1 MKLGV
6 DTEEVEHDQLDVGD
20 VRLGMRGRLW
30 DLKEAR
36 KGEILETD
44 LRDNLLAPHTVFNS
58 LKGLIT

>member
-6 DTEEVEHDQLDVGD
+6 DTEEVEHGQLDVGD
-20 VRLGMRGRLW
+20 VRLRRCGRLW

-44 LRDNLLAPHTVFNS
+44 LRDNLLAPHP